1 MFGTKASLAKI
12 YGNSS
17 FSSTTGNT
25 PRSWRG
31 VVYWTRSLTRTSAA
45 GITTI
50 CIWWVVG
57 RCRALVR
64 PIPR

>member
-31 VVYWTRSLTRTSAA
+31 VVYSLLCCFAQPRLRHANLAPGRSWKYNACDAQRLS
-45 GITTI
+45 
-50 CIWWVVG
+50 
-57 RCRALVR
+57 
-64 PIPR
+64 